1 MLKIAQLERTPGRQT
16 LRLEGQ
22 VVGPWVEELRRSC
35 ERVLEAGAAVTIDLS
50 DVSFLD
56 REGVA
61 LVRALTNRQV
71 TIINSSPFVA
81 EQLKEQGC
89 CT

>member
-1 MLKIAQLERTPGRQT
+1 MLKIAHLKETPGHQT

-22 VVGPWVEELRRSC
+22 VIGPWVEELRRSC
-35 ERVLEAGAAVTIDLS
+35 ERILEAGGTVTIDLT

-61 LVRALTNRQV
+61 LVRALTDRKV
-71 TIINSSPFVA
+71 ALLNSSPFIT
-81 EQLKEQGC
+81 EQLKGQGC
-89 CT
+89 T

>member
-1 MLKIAQLERTPGRQT
+1 MLKIAHLDGTPGHQT

-35 ERVLEAGAAVTIDLS
+35 ERILEVGGAVTIDLA

-61 LVRALTNRQV
+61 LIRALADRRV
-71 TIINSSPFVA
+71 TLLNSSLFVT
-81 EQLKEQGC
+81 EQLKEQAC
-89 CT
+89 P

>member
-1 MLKIAQLERTPGRQT
+1 MLKIAQIERTPKRQT

-22 VVGPWVEELRRSC
+22 VLGPWVEELRRSC
-35 ERVLEAGAAVTIDLS
+35 ERILEVGGTVTIDLAE
-50 DVSFLD
+50 VSFLD

-61 LVRALTNRQV
+61 LVRALADRQV
-71 TIINSSPFVA
+71 TLLNSSPFVA
-81 EQLKEQGC
+81 EQLKEQA

>member
-1 MLKIAQLERTPGRQT
+1 MLKIAHLQKTPGHQT
-16 LRLEGQ
+16 LRLEGR

-35 ERVLEAGAAVTIDLS
+35 ERFLEAGDTVTIDLA

-56 REGVA
+56 REGVV
-61 LVRALTNRQV
+61 LVRALADRQV
-71 TIINSSPFVA
+71 SLLNSSPFVA
-81 EQLKEQGC
+81 EQLKEQA

>member
-1 MLKIAQLERTPGRQT
+1 MLRIAQLERTPRHQT

-35 ERVLEAGAAVTIDLS
+35 EQILEAGGAVILDLT
-50 DVSFLD
+50 DVSFMD

-61 LVRALTNRQV
+61 LVRALVDRQV
-71 TIINSSPFVA
+71 TLINSSPFVA
-81 EQLKEQGC
+81 EQLKEQA